1 MAHTRFLMFFIAT
14 VLTASGIALSEA
26 PDDSASLAKKLTNP
40 VADLISVPIQF
51 NFDTPYG
58 PKDADR
64 YTINIQPVIPVSISP
79 DWNLISRTI
88 VPLVYQEATAAVL
101 DDEFGLSDIVQSLF
115 LSPKQGTPIWGVGP
129 VLLLPTAT
137 EEILGGG
144 KWGAGPTGV
153 VLVQEGPWTYGVL
166 ANHIWSFA
174 GDDDRGEVNATF
186 LQPFLAYTF
195 PTATTVTLN
204 TESTYDWTEGQWT
217 VPLNLQVSQMLKL
230 GNQPISLGV
239 GGRWYAES
247 PDDGPEWGMRL
258 TLTFLFPK

>member
-1 MAHTRFLMFFIAT
+1 
-14 VLTASGIALSEA
+14 
-26 PDDSASLAKKLTNP
+26 
-40 VADLISVPIQF
+40 
-51 NFDTPYG
+51 
-58 PKDADR
+58 
-64 YTINIQPVIPVSISP
+64 
-79 DWNLISRTI
+79 
-88 VPLVYQEATAAVL
+88 
-101 DDEFGLSDIVQSLF
+101 
-115 LSPKQGTPIWGVGP
+115 
-129 VLLLPTAT
+129 
-137 EEILGGG
+137 
-144 KWGAGPTGV
+144 
-153 VLVQEGPWTYGVL
+153 VL